1 MTYSTELKFR
11 IIVSLL
17 VPTFDNNYAFSSK
30 KQNCFLKKK
39 KECKGDIRGSNT
51 SLSLIALHFRIPKK

>member
-11 IIVSLL
+11 IIVQLL
-17 VPTFDNNYAFSSK
+17 MPTFDNNYAFSSK

-39 KECKGDIRGSNT
+39 EKNEKETLEEAIQV
-51 SLSLIALHFRIPKK
+51 LA